1 MSDNREPV
9 GILLIDKE
17 NDWTSFDVCAKL
29 RSILKT
35 KKIGHAGTLDPMAT
49 GLMTVL
55 VGGATKAADILP
67 LSDKR
72 YLAAFKL
79 GVVTDTLDITGSI
92 IKEEYCKTSKE
103 NLLSAMENFKGEVM
117 QLPPMYSAVHVDGK
131 RLYELARKG
140 IEVEREARKVEIR
153 HLELVS
159 YDEQSGEGQ
168 LDVVCSKGT
177 YIRSLVADIGDA
189 LGCGAVLTA
198 LRRTEACG
206 FSVDD
211 AVTIEELKDDILNR
225 IIPVD
230 KAFGNYKAIN
240 ITSAQMTR
248 YKNGGDLMAE
258 RLKLNGITPENGEIF
273 RVYCDEFIGLGKFSD
288 GSLHPWKRLT

>member
-1 MSDNREPV
+1 MSDNKEPV

-17 NDWTSFDVCAKL
+17 SGWTSFDVCAKL

-67 LSDKR
+67 LLDKR

-92 IKEEYCKTSKE
+92 IKEKYCKIDREK
-103 NLLSAMENFKGEVM
+103 LLSEMENFKGEIM
-117 QLPPMYSAVHVDGK
+117 QLPPMYSAVHVDGQ

-140 IEVEREARKVEIR
+140 IEVEREARRVEIHR
-153 HLELVS
+153 LELVS
-159 YDEQSGEGQ
+159 YDEESGEGQ
-168 LDVVCSKGT
+168 LDVICSKGT

-211 AVTIEELKDDILNR
+211 AAKIEEIKDDIFNR

-230 KAFGNYKAIN
+230 KAFESCKAIN
-240 ITSAQMTR
+240 ITPAQMTR

-258 RLKLNGITPENGEIF
+258 RLRLNGIKPENGEVF

-288 GSLHPWKRLT
+288 GSLCPWKRLT

>member
-17 NDWTSFDVCAKL
+17 SGWTSFDVCAKL

-35 KKIGHAGTLDPMAT
+35 KKIGHAGTLDPIAT

-92 IKEEYCKTSKE
+92 IKEEYCEIDEE
-103 NLLSAMENFKGEVM
+103 NLLSAMENFKGEIM
-117 QLPPMYSAVHVDGK
+117 QLPPMYSAVHVDGQ

-140 IEVEREARKVEIR
+140 IEVEREARKVEIL

-159 YDEQSGEGQ
+159 FDEESCEGQ
-168 LDVVCSKGT
+168 LDVICSKGT

-206 FSVDD
+206 FSVND
-211 AVTIEELKDDILNR
+211 AAKIEEIKDDIFNK

-230 KAFGNYKAIN
+230 KAFESCKAIN

-248 YKNGGDLMAE
+248 YKNGDDLMAE
-258 RLKLNGITPENGEIF
+258 RLKLNGTNPKDGEIF

-288 GSLHPWKRLT
+288 GSLRPWKRLT